1 MSKAN
6 AQAKAILLDEVFAR
20 ADLSPT
26 AKAVFFVLIQHLDLN
41 TLQCN
46 PGKARLAAKLGMSV
60 DTIKRGLREQLKAG
74 VITRKPTKRSPLYS
88 FPQLKGGQPCP
99 PSQDQGGA
107 NLHPS
112 SGGRSAPSSGGNPAP
127 RTYEPI
133 EPSNGQSGKENGSE
147 GETPPIA
154 VGGEKLSPEQ
164 EEALKR
170 LKQISSETASAM
182 KAKTAS
188 VLRKPRRWHA

>member
-112 SGGRSAPSSGGNPAP
+112 SGGRSAPSSGATLPPEPMNLLNLVMGSQEK
-127 RTYEPI
+127 RT
-133 EPSNGQSGKENGSE
+133 GQR
-147 GETPPIA
+147 
-154 VGGEKLSPEQ
+154 V
-164 EEALKR
+164 
-170 LKQISSETASAM
+170 
-182 KAKTAS
+182 
-188 VLRKPRRWHA
+188 KPLP